1 MSNMLDILK
10 KFDAAQNSARQ
21 NLNECGDQAM
31 SSPATPVT
39 VNITAPNA
47 QDMAAMLKALASI
60 ESGASA
66 MPSTPLAIA
75 ADKMEADF
83 ESPCDMK
90 NDEEVI
96 NSESFVNEP
105 DEEYADHNFM
115 TKDLSGGINRQ
126 KKMYPPA
133 AKGDNPMAVES
144 IKDRLLRALNE
155 KKAKPDFLDM
165 DKDGNKKEPMK
176 KAVADKKKTVSE
188 ISSKTRQSYN
198 KAAQA
203 SLDKAQASGDK
214 KTFKKRDRG
223 LDLSYDSKIRDM
235 KKSRLATTNEEKKS
249 KPDFLDM
256 DKDGNKKEP
265 MKKAVADKKKTNESD
280 AAKAVS
286 DKLKKSKPSYRDPN
300 AKTAREED
308 ALAKKL
314 AKNKVKETTVNE
326 GRRLVKKAENGS
338 RAVKIY
344 WDSEWGEFIVQH
356 FENGQYMQDAD
367 YFDSDKEGAVD
378 TAKHFLQ
385 GAEVSE
391 ISKDTLGR
399 YAAKAHRHGDMAA
412 RMSNHG
418 RNTDMAKIANKRYQG
433 VQTAINKLSGRANVN
448 PK

>member
-1 MSNMLDILK
+1 MLDILK
-10 KFDAAQNSARQ
+10 KFDAAQNSGRQ

-60 ESGASA
+60 ESGAGA

-83 ESPCDMK
+83 ESPCNMK

-96 NSESFVNEP
+96 NSEAFVNEP

-155 KKAKPDFLDM
+155 KKAKPDFLDT

-176 KAVADKKKTVSE
+176 KAVADKKKVKEATYLPTNPSERPTQLPNKKAYDIEKASEKSKEKPVSL
-188 ISSKTRQSYN
+188 K
-198 KAAQA
+198 KAPW
-203 SLDKAQASGDK
+203 DK
-214 KTFKKRDRG
+214 KKT
-223 LDLSYDSKIRDM
+223 DSVKE
-235 KKSRLATTNEEKKS
+235 AA

-300 AKTAREED
+300 AKNAREED
-308 ALAKKL
+308 TLAKKL

-344 WDSEWGEFIVQH
+344 WDNEWEEFIVQH

-385 GAEVSE
+385 GAAVSE
-391 ISKDTLGR
+391 ISRDTLGR
-399 YAAKAHRHGDMAA
+399 YAAKAHRRGDMAS
-412 RMSNHG
+412 RMYSPSKSNEF
-418 RNTDMAKIANKRYQG
+418 NKDMGKIANKRYDG
-433 VQTAINKLSGRANVN
+433 VQTAINKLSGRAKVN
-448 PK
+448 PKK

>member
-1 MSNMLDILK
+1 MLDILK
-10 KFDAAQNSARQ
+10 KFDAAQNASRQ

-31 SSPATPVT
+31 SSPSTPVS
-39 VNITAPNA
+39 VNITAPSA

-60 ESGASA
+60 ESGGA

-83 ESPCDMK
+83 ESPCSMK

-96 NSESFVNEP
+96 NSESFANEP

-176 KAVADKKKTVSE
+176 KAIKDKKVKE
-188 ISSKTRQSYN
+188 G
-198 KAAQA
+198 A
-203 SLDKAQASGDK
+203 
-214 KTFKKRDRG
+214 
-223 LDLSYDSKIRDM
+223 
-235 KKSRLATTNEEKKS
+235 

-265 MKKAVADKKKTNESD
+265 MKKAVADKKKTNESEAD
-280 AAKAVS
+280 KVIS

-314 AKNKVKETTVNE
+314 AKKSKVKETTVTE
-326 GRRLVKKAENGS
+326 GRRLIKKAENGS

-344 WDSEWGEFIVQH
+344 WDNDWEEYIVQH

-385 GAEVSE
+385 GATVSE
-391 ISKDTLGR
+391 ISADTLGR
-399 YAAKAHRHGDMAA
+399 YAVKAHRHGDRAA
-412 RMSNHG
+412 RMSNNG
-418 RNTDMAKIANKRYQG
+418 QNKDMSKIANKRYQG
-433 VQTAINKLSGRANVN
+433 VQTAINKLSGRAKVD